1 MNDAASLAQRALEE
15 IASSAD
21 LATLDD
27 VRVRWLGKKGLLTER
42 LKSLGG
48 LPAAERPAAG
58 QRINE
63 GLPLTQAVNL
73 CGIDEF
79 HQEMPGPV
87 ISRSS
92 LR

>member
-1 MNDAASLAQRALEE
+1 LPGGE
-15 IASSAD
+15 IE
-21 LATLDD
+21 
-27 VRVRWLGKKGLLTER
+27 KGLSRSFLLMMNLGTIDER
-42 LKSLGG
+42 H
-48 LPAAERPAAG
+48 RPLMSAG